1 MRALEYQLKN
11 QQRVIIRKAE
21 PEDAKEM
28 VSVMKTAFDETR
40 FLSRNAD
47 EFQTTPEQE
56 RVFIENVAADPN
68 QELYVA
74 LYEDQV
80 IGICSVGRV
89 RTHQRYR
96 HRAETAFMILK
107 KYCGLGIGGKM
118 MQECIAWCREHQISQ
133 LELSVIK
140 DNQHAIQMYQDFG
153 FTIVGCMPHAF
164 HYEDGTYADEY
175 DMVLPL

>member
-1 MRALEYQLKN
+1 MEYQLKN

-56 RVFIENVAADPN
+56 RVFIENVTADPN

-74 LYEDQV
+74 VYEDQV
-80 IGICSVGRV
+80 IGICSVV
-89 RTHQRYR
+89 
-96 HRAETAFMILK
+96 FLIL
-107 KYCGLGIGGKM
+107 
-118 MQECIAWCREHQISQ
+118 
-133 LELSVIK
+133 
-140 DNQHAIQMYQDFG
+140 
-153 FTIVGCMPHAF
+153 FTDANYNAPAS
-164 HYEDGTYADEY
+164 EY
-175 DMVLPL
+175 LLII